1 MRRACVVEEINPEM
15 VIVMARVVNQP
26 RDWQQFL
33 STKGYLE
40 EEHHV
45 ELSKAKRDSRLRKIY
60 IRNDRDFEMN
70 VFCDGA
76 Y

>member
-1 MRRACVVEEINPEM
+1 MRRACVVEGINPEM

-45 ELSKAKRDSRLRKIY
+45 EL
-60 IRNDRDFEMN
+60 
-70 VFCDGA
+70 
-76 Y
+76 